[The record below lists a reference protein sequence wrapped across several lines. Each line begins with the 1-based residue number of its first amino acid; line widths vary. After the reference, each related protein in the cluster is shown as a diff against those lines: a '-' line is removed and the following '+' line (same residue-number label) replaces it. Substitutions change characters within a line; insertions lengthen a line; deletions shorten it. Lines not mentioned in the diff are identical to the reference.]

1 MKERRMKKTTIFR
14 SLVASLKINI
24 ALSNLARCKLFQT
37 KRPMIFTCEWLL
49 RASQGRASLRKTGQR
64 MRLSFLGGQ

>member
-1 MKERRMKKTTIFR
+1 MKKTKIFR

-37 KRPMIFTCEWLL
+37 KRLMIFTCEWLL
-49 RASQGRASLRKTGQR
+49 RASQGKASLRKTGQR
-64 MRLSFLGGQ
+64 MRQSFLSGQ